1 MRSQTGVKPKRQK
14 HPLFWHAIRDD
25 NGLLER
31 AVARLALYTKTAV
44 AGFLCL
50 PPATL
55 TGMGVVQ
62 ERKWTRRRAWSAFST
77 ELVVSLFRQHGRAK
91 GRLLRLRQVHGGR
104 TTEHV
109 ARRPSYVLDVL
120 ERAEHMRERQQEKL
134 DLKRQRE
141 ATTIANAK
149 RRARYAGVTTVPKE
163 EYLQCKGCDRFNI
176 NPKHSNIRCKACT
189 RPCVAEGCADPANGG
204 RPRAS
209 AFRDNED
216 HTQRFCRRCV
226 PERVRRQ

>member
-141 ATTIANAK
+141 ATTIANAE
-149 RRARYAGVTTVPKE
+149 RRVAVDHYSFDSSKPPFQQTSPATKSGDS
-163 EYLQCKGCDRFNI
+163 CGA
-176 NPKHSNIRCKACT
+176 ST
-189 RPCVAEGCADPANGG
+189 RTCP
-204 RPRAS
+204 RPWS
-209 AFRDNED
+209 CLSFSKNS
-216 HTQRFCRRCV
+216 V
-226 PERVRRQ
+226 S